1 MKKFLL
7 IIILIVF
14 TLSAC
19 AGDETPPILEGFRN
33 IEYTIGD
40 ALPDLTAGISATDDT
55 DGTISDE
62 IAFDTSDVDFSTPGT
77 YKVIVSV
84 SDQAGNET
92 IETFDVVVLQERIAP
107 VLSGTTN
114 LSFERGTT
122 NPNYLEGVS
131 ANDNVDGDI
140 TSSIVVD
147 SSEVDLNSPGTYDLI
162 FSVTDAAGNLTEVT
176 ITVTVTGL
184 TDMEMVME
192 DIAAYKENQMIS
204 PNQINLSK
212 KGQNNESRITWRV
225 NHPNISSEGIVL
237 PLHIGEESEIVS
249 YTGTFRKGT
258 ASVVE
263 TFTMTIHPYDGVELS
278 NSKEVTF
285 FNQTTE
291 YDVKDGNLMLY
302 FEDGGSVPYVNVE
315 TFLTLLEGFI
325 DPKYDLLFTVDNN
338 QLSIYY
344 EYYDE
349 DEDYT
354 YELEVIIDSENDTIT
369 TNDPGFYWAYV
380 YSTQTNFG
388 RNINYVDLPDEEFIE
403 GEDIVY
409 DLSKFRLDIVKVEDQ
424 ILLPFYIVNQLFV
437 GSSYYNVY
445 YNYDALY
452 GIYSTP
458 SSDSETFE
466 LMRTSSLNNESIP
479 IDLLIHNYDVLVFN
493 LEYFYG
499 LKSYLNIDSFYEL
512 TEKYI
517 SKLLSQQVRTVEIS
531 IRDLLLRDIDEPH
544 TSFSYASYFNNPGF
558 AGPPTN
564 TLAVYG
570 TRFNDWYNNGLFAI
584 DEQIEAKWGR
594 EGITSTA
601 WAANSLSRPD
611 FWFLDDAKE
620 YAVVGL
626 DGFRTSDIYEA
637 MSFDAQIFEDIFEI
651 SPMILNLPS
660 IVGGTKYFFYNN
672 STQDHLIMELL
683 VKGLSANTIEAY
695 QASLITNGFT
705 FVQEESENEDKQDG
719 YYTKTVND
727 IHYMLQLE
735 YNETYDLF
743 YLGLI
748 NDVPETYEE
757 DWNLIKDSNDLV
769 NSDSAVYME
778 ETLEN
783 VFATSPQTKHIVLDI
798 TWNTGGNVGALYRIL
813 GFITQDPF
821 KVSRLDGSTGSKSTS
836 YVQIENTPYYENV
849 SWSLLTSKVSFSA
862 ANSLATIFK
871 YNDLGSVIGMQTGGG
886 ASSITPIL
894 LPIGTA
900 FSMSSNSVSAYR
912 TGDGTEDSPYEYFDN
927 ELGIIPDIALDI
939 TEIYNNQAI
948 LNAILNED

>member
-1 MKKFLL
+1 MKNILL
-7 IIILIVF
+7 ITIIIIF

-19 AGDETPPILEGFRN
+19 ARDERAPIIEGFRD
-33 IEYTIGD
+33 IEYTIGEEI
-40 ALPDLTAGISATDDT
+40 PDLTAGISATDDT
-55 DGTISDE
+55 DGIITDE
-62 IAFDTSDVDFSTPGT
+62 ITFDTSDVNFTKPGT
-77 YKVIVSV
+77 YDVVISII
-84 SDQAGNET
+84 DQAGNET
-92 IETFDVVVLQERIAP
+92 IEIFKIVVLQEKISP
-107 VLSGTTN
+107 VISGTSN
-114 LSFERGTT
+114 LTFERGTT
-122 NPNYLEGVS
+122 DPNYLEGVS
-131 ANDNVDGDI
+131 AIDNLDGDI
-140 TSSIVVD
+140 TSSIIVD
-147 SSEVDLNSPGTYDLI
+147 SSEVDLDTPGVYNLT
-162 FSVTDAAGNLTEVT
+162 FSVSDAAGNETEVT
-176 ITVTVTGL
+176 ITVTITGL
-184 TDMEMVME
+184 TDLEMVMQ
-192 DIAAYKENQMIS
+192 DVAAYEANQMIS
-204 PNQINLSK
+204 ANQINLSK
-212 KGQNNESRITWRV
+212 RGQNYQSSITWRV
-225 NHPNISSEGIVL
+225 SHPNISSEGIIL
-237 PLHIGEESEIVS
+237 PLHIGEEPEIVT

-258 ASVVE
+258 ASFVE
-263 TFTMTIHPYDGVELS
+263 TFTVTIHPFDGVELS
-278 NSKEVTF
+278 VSKEIPF
-285 FNQTTE
+285 YNQTTE

-302 FEDGGSVPYVNVE
+302 FEDGGSVPYVDVE
-315 TFLTLLEGFI
+315 TFLSLLEGFI
-325 DPKYDLLFTVDNN
+325 DPKYDLLFTVENN

-354 YELEVIIDSENDTIT
+354 YELEVIIDSEKDTIT

-403 GEDIVY
+403 GENIVY
-409 DLSKFRLDIVKVEDQ
+409 ELSKFRLDIVKLDNQ

-479 IDLLIHNYDVLVFN
+479 LDLLIHNYDVLVFN

-512 TEKYI
+512 TEKYL
-517 SKLLSQQVRTVEIS
+517 SKLLSQQIRTVEIS
-531 IRDLLLRDIDEPH
+531 IRDLLLKEIDEPH
-544 TSFSYASYFNNPGF
+544 TSFSYASYFNNPGY

-564 TLAVYG
+564 SLYVYG
-570 TRFNDWYNNGLFAI
+570 TRFNDWYINGLSAI

-620 YAVVGL
+620 YAILSL
-626 DGFRTSDIYEA
+626 DGFRTSNIYEA
-637 MSFDAQIFEDIFEI
+637 TSFDAQIFENIFGI
-651 SPMILNLPS
+651 SPTELNLPDFT
-660 IVGGTKYFFYNN
+660 GGNKYFFYDN
-672 STQDHLIMELL
+672 STQDHLIIELL
-683 VKGLSANTIEAY
+683 VKGLSENALDIYES
-695 QASLITNGFT
+695 SLISNGYIFIK
-705 FVQEESENEDKQDG
+705 EETENEDKQDG
-719 YYTKTVND
+719 FYTKTVNG
-727 IHYMLQLE
+727 IQYMLQLE
-735 YNETYDLF
+735 YNPKYELLYI
-743 YLGLI
+743 GLI
-748 NDVPETYEE
+748 NDVPENYEDE
-757 DWNLIKDSNDLV
+757 WNLIKDSDDLV

-783 VFATSPQTKHIVLDI
+783 LFEMSPQTKHIVLDI
-798 TWNTGGNVGALYRIL
+798 TWNTGGNVGALYRVL
-813 GFITQDPF
+813 GFVTQDPF
-821 KVSRLDGSTGSKSTS
+821 KVSRIDGSTGSKSTS

-849 SWSLLTSKVSFSA
+849 TWSLLTSKVSFSA

-871 YNDLGSVIGMQTGGG
+871 YNNLGSVIGMQTGGG

-912 TGDGTEDSPYEYFDN
+912 TGDGTNDNPYQYYDN
-927 ELGIIPDIALDI
+927 ELGIVPDVALEI